1 MTLHRDKTPG
11 SSGIIH
17 KSKSPMTLWAVLFWL
32 VIWQIAGMI
41 INDNIFFVTPLE
53 VLQRLSQLVF
63 QGSFWLSIGYS
74 FTRIIA
80 GFFLA
85 AAIGTLM
92 AILSSRSKQVESL
105 LAPLILVIKSV
116 PVVSFIILALIIFTS
131 RNLSI
136 LISFMMGLP
145 VFYSNVLQ
153 GIRSMD
159 PKLDEMATVFRIP
172 DPLRLRDIAMPQ
184 IYPYFEAA
192 VSTAAGLCW
201 KAGAAAEVIGIPDGS
216 IGEYL
221 QRAKVYLE
229 TADLFAWTIVIVI
242 CSLLLEKLSL
252 LAAKR
257 AATALERIPESQ
269 TDGANSEHTDS
280 NDIKVNDLV
289 KTYGTLKVLNDFN
302 AVIQNGR
309 VTAVM
314 APSGVGKTTLL
325 RILTGLEAPD
335 SGHVSG
341 MENRKISYV
350 FQEDRL
356 LESFDAVTNVRIVR
370 PELSD
375 EEVKTALAAVGLRE
389 NACIIN
395 EYSGGMKRR
404 VAIVRALMADWDV
417 LFMDEPFRGL
427 DEISR
432 KLAIDYTS
440 QLLKGRTCV
449 LVTHDPDE
457 PQLMGAE
464 SIITLKV

>member
-1 MTLHRDKTPG
+1 
-11 SSGIIH
+11 
-17 KSKSPMTLWAVLFWL
+17 
-32 VIWQIAGMI
+32 
-41 INDNIFFVTPLE
+41 
-53 VLQRLSQLVF
+53 
-63 QGSFWLSIGYS
+63 
-74 FTRIIA
+74 
-80 GFFLA
+80 
-85 AAIGTLM
+85 
-92 AILSSRSKQVESL
+92 
-105 LAPLILVIKSV
+105 
-116 PVVSFIILALIIFTS
+116 
-131 RNLSI
+131 
-136 LISFMMGLP
+136 
-145 VFYSNVLQ
+145 
-153 GIRSMD
+153 MD

-389 NACIIN
+389 NACIIS

-432 KLAIDYTS
+432 KLTIDYIS